1 MDREYANEIL
11 ACLSQERSCFHY
23 FKDRYALQLLGYAAG
38 SGQSIEQLR
47 RSRYARLLNKPAVK
61 QLLAECGDGWM
72 DRERIEAQWQTPLL
86 PFLLTVGLWGDK
98 QWWSGN
104 QTSRPGFNLVLRLN
118 FSRNHDRQFQRL
130 FAPYYE
136 GESLNWYSGHPVM
149 KHRERRYYRQTLA
162 WSRLDVDM
170 ENGEALIEEI
180 QSDWVR
186 EANDERR
193 NLPQCSEYQ
202 RKLHA
207 DHCRKMERA
216 HHYLNE
222 VLQPYAAVWEEAM
235 LSATLFF
242 LREEL
247 GLNRIWYHTWNSGN
261 ALKGIGENRAPP
273 RSLYQKLPRRFCF
286 SEVDELPQLLHNRAS
301 EKRLRK
307 AHVEPRFYQL
317 QL

>member
-1 MDREYANEIL
+1 MDKEYANEIL
-11 ACLSQERSCFHY
+11 DCLSQERSCFHY

-38 SGQSIEQLR
+38 DGQSIESLR

-61 QLLAECGDGWM
+61 QLLAECGNGTL
-72 DRERIEAQWQTPLL
+72 DRGHTEAQWQAPLL

-98 QWWSGN
+98 KWWRGN

-118 FSRNHDRQFQRL
+118 FSRHHDREFQRL
-130 FAPYYE
+130 FVPYYE
-136 GESLNWYSGHPVM
+136 EESLNWFSGHPVM
-149 KHRERRYYRQTLA
+149 KRRERHYYRQTLA
-162 WSRLDVDM
+162 WSRLDVDL

-180 QSDWVR
+180 QTDWVR

-193 NLPQCSEYQ
+193 ELSKCTDSHEV
-202 RKLHA
+202 R
-207 DHCRKMERA
+207 RA
-216 HHYLNE
+216 IRYLND
-222 VLQPYAAVWEEAM
+222 VLRPYAAVWDEAM

-247 GLNRIWYHTWNSGN
+247 GIERIWYHSWHSGN
-261 ALKGIGENRAPP
+261 ALKGINYNRAPP
-273 RSLYQKLPRRFCF
+273 RSLYQKLPRQFCF
-286 SEVDELPQLLHNRAS
+286 SEVEELPAMLHNRAS

-307 AHVEPRFYQL
+307 ARVDPRFYQL